1 MPNSIDSVSP
11 QTAYQHLQELES
23 ADTATCAEYR
33 QDALEVLA
41 DPDVAL
47 KERQAIADRLNQANH
62 RLELRTV
69 VTDESY

>member
-1 MPNSIDSVSP
+1 MPDSIDSVSP

-33 QDALEVLA
+33 QEAIEVLA
-41 DPDVAL
+41 NPNVAL
-47 KERQAIADRLNQANH
+47 NEKQAIADRLNQANH

-69 VTDESY
+69 VSDESY